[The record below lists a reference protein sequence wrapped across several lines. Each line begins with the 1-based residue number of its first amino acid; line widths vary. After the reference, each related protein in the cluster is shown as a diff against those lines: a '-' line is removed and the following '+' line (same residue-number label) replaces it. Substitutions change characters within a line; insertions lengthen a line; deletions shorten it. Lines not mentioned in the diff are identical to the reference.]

1 MPNTFVKVSKTTRRM
16 GSEPRISNSAVT
28 DTEEDSRP
36 LAVNKR
42 QFRPKSIPMDKAMFA
57 LELLN
62 NQTRPIVNLVGTRHF
77 HETPAPLDKNYP
89 IEIELQRLAMSA
101 VPNKPQQPLKIKSA
115 VTDEM
120 IEKFREEERRNILK
134 RGYDVPADL
143 LELEEDTKTERLPG
157 IQQRIQSG
165 EDRKVT
171 LLADY
176 KELEAE
182 LKNYIRIVRENPKLR
197 TTYISEGFRARLGE
211 INRIMQ
217 NIQSELSITN
227 DQVAQ
232 DIEVQRT
239 FKAEGERIKRAN
251 AQAVKNAEDK
261 LRLLNNT
268 LPISQM
274 VGEPDEVY
282 RQRLIDL
289 RVPTD
294 NSRIDAT
301 EARIYEHKLFKRNLK
316 KIIELPLYE
325 VENLIKLLDGMMET
339 EKGEEPAERVFQLNE
354 IFPKVQTEFL
364 KVYGKD
370 PVLRNPV
377 QTLYDF
383 MIQVLSG
390 PLVAEAPEAYA
401 QVMESKAEAQ
411 ALDAGEIDPSLE
423 GLTKAQVLNR
433 IKEAGLSKGQA
444 ALFQKKKVLELK
456 RIYTDFLKQSRGLG
470 ARTEEEEEY
479 FRNLEAQ
486 AKLSKQPILTSFF
499 TAKK

>member
-1 MPNTFVKVSKTTRRM
+1 MPRK
-16 GSEPRISNSAVT
+16 ISNSAVT
-28 DTEEDSRP
+28 DSTEERRP

-42 QFRPKSIPMDKAMFA
+42 QVRPKPIPMDKASFA

-62 NQTRPIVNLVGTRHF
+62 NQTRPIVNIVGTRHF
-77 HETPAPLDKNYP
+77 YEIPAPLDKNYP

-115 VTDEM
+115 ITDEM
-120 IEKFREEERRNILK
+120 IEKYREEERRGILK

-143 LELEEDTKTERLPG
+143 LELEEDTKTERLPE
-157 IQQRIQSG
+157 IKQRIQAG
-165 EDRKVT
+165 EDRKAT

-182 LKNYIRIVRENPKLR
+182 LKNYMRIVRENPELR
-197 TTYISEGFRARLGE
+197 TSYVSEGFRARLGE
-211 INRIMQ
+211 INRLMQ
-217 NIQSELSITN
+217 NIQSELSTTN

-232 DIEVQRT
+232 DIEVQRA

-251 AQAVKNAEDK
+251 AQRIKNAEEQI
-261 LRLLNNT
+261 RLLNTT

-274 VGEPDEVY
+274 VGEPDDVY
-282 RQRLIDL
+282 RERLIAL

-294 NSRIDAT
+294 NKRVDETS
-301 EARIYEHKLFKRNLK
+301 ARIFEHKIFKRNLK

-325 VENLIKLLDGMMET
+325 VENLIKLLDGMMLT

-354 IFPKVQTEFL
+354 IWPKVSSEFL

-370 PVLRNPV
+370 PLLRNPV

-383 MIQVLSG
+383 FIQVLSG

-401 QVMESKAEAQ
+401 QVMEAKAEAK
-411 ALDAGEIDPSLE
+411 AVETGEIAPELE
-423 GLTKAQVLNR
+423 GLTRLEVLEL
-433 IKEAGLSKGQA
+433 IKQAGIIPPRKNTE
-444 ALFQKKKVLELK
+444 FQKKKVMELK
-456 RIYTDFLKQSRGLG
+456 RIYTEYLKQPRGIGGLG
-470 ARTEEEEEY
+470 RRTEEEEEY

-486 AKLSKQPILTSFF
+486 QAIAEPKPSKQQTLSKFM
-499 TAKK
+499 TAKPKGSAP

>member
-1 MPNTFVKVSKTTRRM
+1 M
-16 GSEPRISNSAVT
+16 E
-28 DTEEDSRP
+28 
-36 LAVNKR
+36 
-42 QFRPKSIPMDKAMFA
+42 
-57 LELLN
+57 
-62 NQTRPIVNLVGTRHF
+62 
-77 HETPAPLDKNYP
+77 
-89 IEIELQRLAMSA
+89 
-101 VPNKPQQPLKIKSA
+101 
-115 VTDEM
+115 
-120 IEKFREEERRNILK
+120 
-134 RGYDVPADL
+134 
-143 LELEEDTKTERLPG
+143 
-157 IQQRIQSG
+157 
-165 EDRKVT
+165 
-171 LLADY
+171 
-176 KELEAE
+176 
-182 LKNYIRIVRENPKLR
+182 
-197 TTYISEGFRARLGE
+197 
-211 INRIMQ
+211 
-217 NIQSELSITN
+217 
-227 DQVAQ
+227 
-232 DIEVQRT
+232 
-239 FKAEGERIKRAN
+239 
-251 AQAVKNAEDK
+251 
-261 LRLLNNT
+261 
-268 LPISQM
+268 
-274 VGEPDEVY
+274 
-282 RQRLIDL
+282 LIDL